1 LARDQIEI
9 LAMIISKNKLEDIR
23 GRLLSDVFLEMEEM
37 YILNS
42 EINILLL
49 KSNIFQI
56 KSWDSAME
64 NYVKNISGS
73 LQEKAYNFLSEVL
86 K

>member
-1 LARDQIEI
+1 
-9 LAMIISKNKLEDIR
+9 MIISKNKLEDIR
-23 GRLLSDVFLEMEEM
+23 GRLLADVFLEMEEM